1 MLPAEKFSRPLRGRA
16 VLGEHAGLE
25 AGGIGR
31 MRRSDARYEWRGGR
45 AVSRKLGQERQRES
59 PPTGWPTDGHHSW
72 RNGYGERS
80 CSTVALSMKRPR
92 PRPKKAHSFTN
103 SSTRISRCPCRTYQS
118 LFPSTPMRRAS
129 SVTLMPLPLRF
140 DSIRA
145 ATSRLPAIGIGR
157 NSQGLGESL
166 LGQVS
171 LRP

>member
-1 MLPAEKFSRPLRGRA
+1 MLPAEKFSRPLCGRS
-16 VLGEHAGLE
+16 VLGEHAGSE
-25 AGGIGR
+25 AGGADR
-31 MRRSDARYEWRGGR
+31 MWRSGARNERHGGGE
-45 AVSRKLGQERQRES
+45 VSRKLGQGRRRES
-59 PPTGWPTDGHHSW
+59 PPTGWPTDRHHSW

-92 PRPKKAHSFTN
+92 QRSKKAHSFTN